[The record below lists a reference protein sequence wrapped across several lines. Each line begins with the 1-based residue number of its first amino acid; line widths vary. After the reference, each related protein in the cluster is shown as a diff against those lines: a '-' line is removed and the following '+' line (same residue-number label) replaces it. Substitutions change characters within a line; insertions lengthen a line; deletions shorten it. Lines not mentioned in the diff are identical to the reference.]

1 MLVDPFRA
9 DLAVNQPWM
18 LKVSVVVTL
27 WRQAQ
32 QRCCGGCEE
41 GDFNVH
47 NLLCVSGNDNSIRLL
62 EIIGPIG
69 TDNALWDKGR
79 ACITSENQGR
89 YARYGPKTF
98 ITSGKVGRY
107 ERFCGREPVIS
118 SLPLSSPGPGCPY
131 RSWQDRM

>member
-1 MLVDPFRA
+1 MLVDPFMV

-18 LKVSVVVTL
+18 LKVSVVVTY
-27 WRQAQ
+27 
-32 QRCCGGCEE
+32 
-41 GDFNVH
+41 FNVH

-69 TDNALWDKGR
+69 TDHALWDNGR

-107 ERFCGREPVIS
+107 ERFCG
-118 SLPLSSPGPGCPY
+118 
-131 RSWQDRM
+131 